1 MKPALSTFLVIGCV
15 LTLPVF
21 CPSKA
26 AAQVDVPSSARSRA
40 AIERVKPQL
49 EDDLET
55 MDLSWGV
62 PIFIRIFKEEMQLE
76 LWVQDDTCRLFDTY
90 DIVTYGAGP
99 GPKERR
105 GDSKA
110 PEGFYFVTPG
120 RMNPASAFHL
130 SMNIGYPNAYDR
142 MLGRTGGNIMIHGS
156 TVSIG
161 CFAMTDAVIEKIFA
175 MADAALR
182 EGQRFFRVHIFPFRM
197 HEANMESHSE
207 SEWLDFWKNLKEGH
221 DWFKEKRMPPNV
233 ETAESKYSFSDI

>member
-1 MKPALSTFLVIGCV
+1 MP
-15 LTLPVF
+15 
-21 CPSKA
+21 
-26 AAQVDVPSSARSRA
+26 AQVDVVSSARSRA

-49 EDDLET
+49 EEALEA

-76 LWVQDDTCRLFDTY
+76 LWVQDDTCRLFNTY
-90 DIVTYGAGP
+90 DIVTFGIGP

-105 GDSKA
+105 GDCKA

-120 RMNPASAFHL
+120 RMNPLSAFHL

-142 MLGRTGGNIMIHGS
+142 AIGRTGGNIMIHGS

-161 CFAMTDAVIEKIFA
+161 CFAMTDTVIERIYA

-182 EGQRFFRVHIFPFRM
+182 NGQRFFRVHIFPFRM
-197 HEANMESHSE
+197 DEANMERHSD
-207 SEWLDFWKNLKEGH
+207 SEWLDFWENLKEGY
-221 DWFKEKRMPPNV
+221 DWFEERHIPPNV
-233 ETAESKYSFSDI
+233 ETNDRSYIFTDI